1 MPRGTQ
7 DPRPPLSP
15 FAYRILTVCDAA
27 FQHASAR
34 FQQLL
39 PGPTTPA
46 SPEGD
51 PGLGSFPFA
60 RRYSGNRMSLSLPS
74 GTEMVHFPE
83 FASPSLWIQLGMVPV
98 SRTGF
103 PHSDTPGSSLACS
116 SPRLFAAG
124 RVLHRLFA
132 PRHPPY
138 TLSSLTSK
146 FSVTEKF
153 RSHLRYFAFCP
164 YLPELSKSLRR
175 LERDPSRTPPQH
187 DLR

>member
-1 MPRGTQ
+1 MRDGPRRFPQ
-7 DPRPPLSP
+7 DSSCPVVLRIPGPRVPA
-15 FAYRILTVCDAA
+15 FAYRILTLCDAA
-27 FQHASAR
+27 FQHASTSFPR
-34 FQQLL
+34 FL

-146 FSVTEKF
+146 FSVAEKF
-153 RSHLRYFAFCP
+153 RATCGILLFALTYPNCQ
-164 YLPELSKSLRR
+164 
-175 LERDPSRTPPQH
+175 RT
-187 DLR
+187 

>member
-1 MPRGTQ
+1 VPRGTQ
-7 DPRPPLSP
+7 DPRPPPSP
-15 FAYRILTVCDAA
+15 FAYGILTLCDAA

-34 FQQLL
+34 FPRFL

-60 RRYSGNRMSLSLPS
+60 RRYSGNRSLFLFLQVLRWFTSLS
-74 GTEMVHFPE
+74 
-83 FASPSLWIQLGMVPV
+83 SLRRAYLIQLGMVPV

-124 RVLHRLFA
+124 RVLLRLLA

-138 TLSSLTSK
+138 TLSSLTLK
-146 FSVTEKF
+146 LFVTEKSQRPTCGLCF
-153 RSHLRYFAFCP
+153 FALTYPNCQ
-164 YLPELSKSLRR
+164 
-175 LERDPSRTPPQH
+175 RTIP
-187 DLR
+187 

>member
-1 MPRGTQ
+1 MRDGPRRFPQ
-7 DPRPPLSP
+7 DSSCPVVLRSPGPRPPLSP
-15 FAYRILTVCDAA
+15 TGFSP
-27 FQHASAR
+27 SAMRLSSTLRLGSGR
-34 FQQLL
+34 FL

-60 RRYSGNRMSLSLPS
+60 RRYSGNRSLFLFLQVLRWFTSLS
-74 GTEMVHFPE
+74 
-83 FASPSLWIQLGMVPV
+83 SLRRAYFIQLGMVPV

-124 RVLHRLFA
+124 RVLRRLLA

-138 TLSSLTSK
+138 TLSSLTLK
-146 FSVTEKF
+146 LFATEKS
-153 RSHLRYFAFCP
+153 RDRHLRFLLFCP
-164 YLPELSKSLRR
+164 TYPNCQ
-175 LERDPSRTPPQH
+175 RT
-187 DLR
+187 